1 MTVELFANLPQ
12 TTVSSGGTTAP
23 SGGTVEN
30 WTVASSTP
38 FPAASSVAVPPTEFH
53 VSDIAADTEII
64 AVTNVSGTTWTVTRG
79 AESTTPVAHTAGFT
93 IKQVVTSG
101 WLNTVPAENAAGVQ
115 YVYTSGDTTGA
126 ADTAAINAAISAAPP
141 GGIVYLAAGIYY
153 TNAPIV
159 IGSRVVI
166 MGPDSA
172 FNWGSYNGGYPNSL
186 PTPTGFSSTEAL
198 PPSGAVIRP
207 SSSWAQGG
215 AVAAAVLLFI
225 SPSHYITEGPILK
238 NLCVDGVN
246 LPVTADGIQGY
257 GAVADVQMTNVYV
270 MRCTGWG
277 INTAS
282 DPSAPVGYTIN
293 TPGTWKVAHSEM
305 WQNGGGGINLTF
317 VADSDWVDVLCEGN
331 TGDGWALLNV
341 DNSHFIGCRAEWS
354 HAYGFHVTGGW
365 LSAAGYGC
373 PQVTFTGC
381 TTDANFQHGFFI
393 DATTGT
399 ATINVVGCNFHRD
412 GNNTSGTWAG
422 LAISQTA
429 AGNLHMQVI
438 ARGIMVTATTAAHGV
453 GPDYG
458 LLLNG
463 TGVNLDIDGARLIGN
478 TGAVSLTGV
487 PARLQVGPGM
497 SYATG
502 DSSSPTTVAPA
513 NWKSGTA
520 TLATGTPS
528 NVTVTNSAVT
538 AVSRIWL
545 TVLTPGGTV
554 GAPYVSAITA
564 GTSFVIHS
572 TSNADTSVIAYRM
585 DEPG

>member
-1 MTVELFANLPQ
+1 VTVELFSDLPQ

-23 SGGTVEN
+23 SPGTVEN
-30 WTVASSTP
+30 WTVASSSS
-38 FPAASSVAVPPTEFH
+38 FPAASSVAVPPTAFH

-64 AVTNVSGTTWTVTRG
+64 TVTNVSGTTWTVTRG

-93 IKQVVTSG
+93 IKQVVTAG

-126 ADTAAINAAISAAPP
+126 TDTAAINAAIAAAPA
-141 GGIVYLAAGIYY
+141 GGIVFLAAGIYY

-166 MGPDSA
+166 MGPDSS

-215 AVAAAVLLFI
+215 AVAAAVLLLI
-225 SPSHYITEGPILK
+225 SPSHYITEGPIIK

-246 LPVTADGIQGY
+246 LPVTADGLMGY
-257 GAVADVQMTNVYV
+257 GAVADVQITNLYI

-282 DPSAPVGYTIN
+282 DPSAPVGYSIN
-293 TPGTWKVAHSEM
+293 TPGTWKVSHSEV
-305 WQNGGGGINLTF
+305 WKNGSGGINLTF
-317 VADSDWVDVLCEGN
+317 VADSDWIDVLCEGN
-331 TGDGWALLNV
+331 TGDGWALVNV

-354 HAYGFHVTGGW
+354 SAYGFHITGGW

-373 PQVTFTGC
+373 PHATFTGC
-381 TTDANFQHGFFI
+381 TTDANFQHGFFV

-412 GNNTSGTWAG
+412 GNNATPASWAG
-422 LAISQTA
+422 FAISQTA
-429 AGNLHMQVI
+429 ASNLHMQVI
-438 ARGIMVTATTAAHGV
+438 VRGMMITATTAANGV
-453 GPDYG
+453 CPAYG
-458 LLLNG
+458 MYLNG

-502 DSSSPTTVAPA
+502 DSSNPTTVAPA

-520 TLATGTPS
+520 VQNGTTG
-528 NVTVTNSAVT
+528 VTVTNSSVT
-538 AVSRIWL
+538 ANSRIYL
-545 TVLTPGGTV
+545 ATVTPGGTP
-554 GAPYVSAITA
+554 GAAYVSAVTA
-564 GTSFVIHS
+564 GTSFVIKS
-572 TSNADTSVIAYRM
+572 TNAADTSTVAYQIN
-585 DEPG
+585 EPG

>member
-1 MTVELFANLPQ
+1 VTVELFSNLPQ
-12 TTVSSGGTTAP
+12 TTVTSGGTTAP

-30 WTVASSTP
+30 WTVASSSS
-38 FPAASSVAVPPTEFH
+38 FPAASATAVPPTQFH
-53 VSDIAADTEII
+53 VSDIAGDTEII
-64 AVTNVSGTTWTVTRG
+64 AVTNVSGTTWHVTRG
-79 AESTTPVAHTAGFT
+79 AEGTTPVAHTAGFT
-93 IKQVVTSG
+93 VKQVVTSG
-101 WLNTVPAENAAGVQ
+101 WLNTIPAENAAGVQ

-126 ADTAAINAAISAAPP
+126 LDTAAINAAILAAPP

-207 SSSWAQGG
+207 VAAWAQGG

-238 NLCVDGVN
+238 NLCIDGVN
-246 LPVTADGIQGY
+246 LVATADGIMGY

-282 DPSAPVGYTIN
+282 DPSAPGGYTIN
-293 TPGTWKVAHSEM
+293 TPGTWKVNHCETWLNNA
-305 WQNGGGGINLTF
+305 GGINLVF

-331 TGDGWALLNV
+331 NGDGWALLNT

-354 HAYGFHVTGGW
+354 NGHGFHVTGAW

-373 PQVTFTGC
+373 PQTTFTGC
-381 TTDANFQHGFFI
+381 TTDANFKHGFFV

-412 GNNTSGTWAG
+412 GNNGTPASWAG
-422 LAISQTA
+422 MAISQTA

-438 ARGIMVTATTAAHGV
+438 ARGVMVTATTAAHGV
-453 GPDYG
+453 GPAYG
-458 LLLNG
+458 LYLNG
-463 TGVNLDIDGARLIGN
+463 TGCNLDIDGARLIGN

-502 DSSSPTTVAPA
+502 DSSGPTTVVPA
-513 NWKSGTA
+513 NWKAGTA
-520 TLATGTPS
+520 TLTAGTVTVSNTSVTANSQIQLAGQTPGGTPGALY
-528 NVTVTNSAVT
+528 VSAVT
-538 AVSRIWL
+538 A
-545 TVLTPGGTV
+545 
-554 GAPYVSAITA
+554 A
-564 GTSFVIHS
+564 TSFTVKS
-572 TSNADTSVIAYRM
+572 TSGTDTSTFAYRM
-585 DEPG
+585 NEPG